1 MDAPL
6 RLTLVRIGTKLPAA
20 ASDKM
25 EDATNHCHHQHHHHH
40 LLRSRVGG

>member
-6 RLTLVRIGTKLPAA
+6 CLTLVRIGTKLPAA

-25 EDATNHCHHQHHHHH
+25 EDATTTATTTTTTTTSS
-40 LLRSRVGG
+40 RSHVGG

>member
-6 RLTLVRIGTKLPAA
+6 RLMLVPIGTKLPAA

-25 EDATNHCHHQHHHHH
+25 EDVTTSATTTSTTT
-40 LLRSRVGG
+40 RSHGGG